1 VTPASWFNALGA
13 RERMALAIGAS
24 VALALAAYGW
34 LWLPL
39 SAETA
44 KLRES
49 VPQLRAQAARLE
61 ADAAEVKKLAAKP
74 PPTGAQGVT
83 SPGGDTLASGVE
95 QSVQGA
101 GLKDKLRVVPI
112 DGARV
117 QLVGEGIGFN
127 EWIGL
132 LASLQQS
139 RGAHVESARVEP
151 VPGSA
156 LVRAQAALS
165 RAAAS
170 N

>member
-1 VTPASWFNALGA
+1 MTPAVWFNALGA

-24 VALALAAYGW
+24 AALALAAYGW
-34 LWLPL
+34 VWLPL

-49 VPQLRAQAARLE
+49 VPQLRAQAAQLGT
-61 ADAAEVKKLAAKP
+61 DAAEVKKLAALP
-74 PPTGAQGVT
+74 PAGAQGVT
-83 SPGGDTLASGVE
+83 AAGGDTLAGGVE

-117 QLVGEGIGFN
+117 QLSGEGVGFN

-139 RGAHVESARVEP
+139 RGARVESVRVEP
-151 VPGSA
+151 VPGSS

-165 RAAAS
+165 RPTAK